1 MFNIRGWEWI
11 IILVVVLLI
20 FGPSQLPNLAKS
32 VGKAISSFRGGIRE
46 AEEDLKKMAEDDAK
60 PKTEGKPKP
69 DDSSQGK
76 VKGNGA
82 NG

>member
-11 IILVVVLLI
+11 IILAVVLLI

-32 VGKAISSFRGGIRE
+32 VGKAISSFRGGLKE
-46 AEEDLKKMAEDDAK
+46 AEEDLKKMAEDDAR
-60 PKTEGKPKP
+60 PKTEGKPRP
-69 DDSSQGK
+69 EDSTQDK
-76 VKGNGA
+76 AKGNGA